1 MMTDKYSSLTL
12 PSDYCQME
20 SLIKIN
26 KIKLMEQVVSSICYA
41 VENNLNA
48 IEVFNFKDS
57 DFIVV
62 LDRNSFESNL
72 NSIYD
77 LFLVFYFLYYIELFY
92 LYFSVFSRLYRRAL
106 SNPSCTHS
114 SQIMPM

>member
-1 MMTDKYSSLTL
+1 MTDKYSSLTL

-72 NSIYD
+72 NTIYN
-77 LFLVFYFLYYIELFY
+77 YYI
-92 LYFSVFSRLYRRAL
+92 
-106 SNPSCTHS
+106 S
-114 SQIMPM
+114 SEVYERCGRVLNIKQQLNQKNEQEKRHKPKGSPKRKN

>member
-72 NSIYD
+72 NTIYN
-77 LFLVFYFLYYIELFY
+77 YYI
-92 LYFSVFSRLYRRAL
+92 
-106 SNPSCTHS
+106 S
-114 SQIMPM
+114 SEVYEHCGRVLNIKQQLNQKNEQEKRHKSKGSPKRKN